1 MYRLIEFY
9 YTTIFNF
16 LQAPDFFN
24 LAIFR
29 LNNNTRNFAI
39 AYNKIS
45 PISPINMAEK
55 TSTLQKAIE
64 VVEALSPDE
73 QAILIDIIDK
83 RLKQQRRE
91 QLLQE
96 VAESERDYAL
106 GNVHRGSVSYLLAE
120 RDNRYD
126 IKFN

>member
-1 MYRLIEFY
+1 M
-9 YTTIFNF
+9 T
-16 LQAPDFFN
+16 
-24 LAIFR
+24 
-29 LNNNTRNFAI
+29 
-39 AYNKIS
+39 
-45 PISPINMAEK
+45 EK

-83 RLKQQRRE
+83 RLKQQLRE

-106 GNVHRGSVSYLLAE
+106 GNVRRGSVSDLLAE
-120 RDNRYD
+120 LDDFTQQFRSLSQ
-126 IKFN
+126 KA

>member
-1 MYRLIEFY
+1 M
-9 YTTIFNF
+9 
-16 LQAPDFFN
+16 
-24 LAIFR
+24 
-29 LNNNTRNFAI
+29 
-39 AYNKIS
+39 
-45 PISPINMAEK
+45 NMTEK

-106 GNVHRGSVSYLLAE
+106 GNVRRGSVSDLLAE
-120 RDNRYD
+120 LDD
-126 IKFN
+126 

>member
-1 MYRLIEFY
+1 
-9 YTTIFNF
+9 
-16 LQAPDFFN
+16 
-24 LAIFR
+24 
-29 LNNNTRNFAI
+29 
-39 AYNKIS
+39 
-45 PISPINMAEK
+45 MAEK

-106 GNVHRGSVSYLLAE
+106 GNVRRGSVSDLLVQL
-120 RDNRYD
+120 DD
-126 IKFN
+126 

>member
-1 MYRLIEFY
+1 M
-9 YTTIFNF
+9 T
-16 LQAPDFFN
+16 
-24 LAIFR
+24 
-29 LNNNTRNFAI
+29 
-39 AYNKIS
+39 
-45 PISPINMAEK
+45 EK

-106 GNVHRGSVSYLLAE
+106 GNVRRGSVSDLLVQL
-120 RDNRYD
+120 DD
-126 IKFN
+126 

>member
-1 MYRLIEFY
+1 
-9 YTTIFNF
+9 
-16 LQAPDFFN
+16 
-24 LAIFR
+24 
-29 LNNNTRNFAI
+29 
-39 AYNKIS
+39 
-45 PISPINMAEK
+45 MAEK

-83 RLKQQRRE
+83 RLKQQRRQ

-106 GNVHRGSVSYLLAE
+106 GNVRRGSVSDLLA
-120 RDNRYD
+120 
-126 IKFN
+126 

>member
-1 MYRLIEFY
+1 M
-9 YTTIFNF
+9 
-16 LQAPDFFN
+16 
-24 LAIFR
+24 
-29 LNNNTRNFAI
+29 
-39 AYNKIS
+39 
-45 PISPINMAEK
+45 NMAEK

-96 VAESERDYAL
+96 VAESERDYTL
-106 GNVHRGSVSYLLAE
+106 GNVRRGSVSDLLVQL
-120 RDNRYD
+120 DD
-126 IKFN
+126 

>member
-1 MYRLIEFY
+1 M
-9 YTTIFNF
+9 T
-16 LQAPDFFN
+16 
-24 LAIFR
+24 
-29 LNNNTRNFAI
+29 
-39 AYNKIS
+39 
-45 PISPINMAEK
+45 EK

-83 RLKQQRRE
+83 RLKQQRRK

-106 GNVHRGSVSYLLAE
+106 GNVRRGSVSDLLAE
-120 RDNRYD
+120 LDD
-126 IKFN
+126 

>member
-1 MYRLIEFY
+1 
-9 YTTIFNF
+9 
-16 LQAPDFFN
+16 
-24 LAIFR
+24 
-29 LNNNTRNFAI
+29 
-39 AYNKIS
+39 
-45 PISPINMAEK
+45 MAEK

-96 VAESERDYAL
+96 VAESERDYAQ
-106 GNVHRGSVSYLLAE
+106 GNVRRGSVSDLLAE
-120 RDNRYD
+120 LDD
-126 IKFN
+126 

>member
-1 MYRLIEFY
+1 
-9 YTTIFNF
+9 
-16 LQAPDFFN
+16 
-24 LAIFR
+24 
-29 LNNNTRNFAI
+29 
-39 AYNKIS
+39 
-45 PISPINMAEK
+45 MAEK

-73 QAILIDIIDK
+73 QAILINIIDK

-106 GNVHRGSVSYLLAE
+106 GNVRRGSVSDLLTE
-120 RDNRYD
+120 LDD
-126 IKFN
+126 

>member
-1 MYRLIEFY
+1 M
-9 YTTIFNF
+9 
-16 LQAPDFFN
+16 
-24 LAIFR
+24 
-29 LNNNTRNFAI
+29 
-39 AYNKIS
+39 
-45 PISPINMAEK
+45 NMAEK

-106 GNVHRGSVSYLLAE
+106 GNVRRGSVSDLLA
-120 RDNRYD
+120 
-126 IKFN
+126 